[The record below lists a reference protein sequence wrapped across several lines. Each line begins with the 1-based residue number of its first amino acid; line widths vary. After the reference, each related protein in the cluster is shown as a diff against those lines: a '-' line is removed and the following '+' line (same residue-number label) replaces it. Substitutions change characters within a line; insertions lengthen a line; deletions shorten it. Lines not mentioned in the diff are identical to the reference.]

1 MAARASSSPSP
12 SETHKAIISQL
23 IAEDTELRQVAR
35 SFVLLGMKELVNQL
49 ARGDQTTRAMIARSL
64 AGVMTKAI
72 TEGGEDE
79 GAMGLRAEFHQMAAE
94 IRGEW
99 QDHDDTPTP
108 DTFQT
113 PPPPSLTPKS
123 RSGG

>member
-1 MAARASSSPSP
+1 MAARSSSAPTP
-12 SETHKAIISQL
+12 SEAHKAIISQL
-23 IAEDTELRQVAR
+23 IAEDAELREVAR

-99 QDHDDTPTP
+99 QDEQEPTP

-113 PPPPSLTPKS
+113 PPLTPKS
-123 RSGG
+123 HSKSNSEA